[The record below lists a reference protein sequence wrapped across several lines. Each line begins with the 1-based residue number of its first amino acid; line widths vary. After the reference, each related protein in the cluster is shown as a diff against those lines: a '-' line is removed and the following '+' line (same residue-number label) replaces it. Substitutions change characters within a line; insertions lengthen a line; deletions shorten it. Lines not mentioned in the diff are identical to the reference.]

1 MKLVIQV
8 ISLCFFLLL
17 CTNAAFAQ
25 DAEPQNSHAVLN
37 TTTNTVEN
45 TAEPNYENY
54 EFYKETLMDMQRES
68 KLYKGFGWGLFGTG
82 LAMGIAGITVMLYY
96 GFEYNDKKND
106 FDKSGHDSGS
116 IDKYYYDVRVTTGD
130 ALTGIG
136 TLFTLTGI
144 ALLIAE
150 AVKFAPLRNTQMA
163 GDFIFHPEV
172 YMTPEMS
179 GMGISGRF

>member
-25 DAEPQNSHAVLN
+25 DAEPQNSHVVLN

-96 GFEYNDKKND
+96 GFEYNDKKN
-106 FDKSGHDSGS
+106 KIDSIGES
-116 IDKYYYDVRVTTGD
+116 KPINKNYYDVRVNTGD

-150 AVKFAPLRNTQMA
+150 AVKFAPLRNTQIA
-163 GDFIFHPEV
+163 GDFIFHPEF

-179 GMGISGRF
+179 GIGISGHF